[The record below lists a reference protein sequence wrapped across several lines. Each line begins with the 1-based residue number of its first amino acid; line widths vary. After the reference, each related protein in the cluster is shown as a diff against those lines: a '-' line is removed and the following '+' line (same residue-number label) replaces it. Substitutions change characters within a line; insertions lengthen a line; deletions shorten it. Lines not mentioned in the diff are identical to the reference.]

1 VLIGVDADA
10 EILVNV
16 EVEVL
21 VFVELVVV
29 SVNNLISRLSKPIK
43 VGGSSNSSFS
53 NKMLIFS

>member
-1 VLIGVDADA
+1 MLIGVDADA

-21 VFVELVVV
+21 VVVELVVIP
-29 SVNNLISRLSKPIK
+29 VNNLISRLSKPIK
-43 VGGSSNSSFS
+43 VGGSFSLSFM